1 MVGLPLR
8 ALSRPIQV
16 VSGRQETLQ
25 TILPQECREAFCFC
39 FAQPVLPFNSR
50 FVGDSECAGI
60 NRHVVGDARALQ
72 ERRQRLHPG
81 LESCRGHRE
90 VSREA

>member
-25 TILPQECREAFCFC
+25 TILPRECREAFCFC

-50 FVGDSECAGI
+50 FVGHPETENCLPAAQEASRQGLIHAGPRI
-60 NRHVVGDARALQ
+60 RSAH
-72 ERRQRLHPG
+72 
-81 LESCRGHRE
+81 
-90 VSREA
+90 